1 MDQLENMMTKL
12 TKPMVRFQYFL
23 KDIDN
28 LSDLVSKSELIE
40 EHLFV
45 LGELKEDSQYLL
57 SEQEELIISKLKST
71 GSSAWSNLQNKI
83 SSSLMIPIEENGQIK
98 ELPLAHV
105 RTLASNPDA
114 DVRKK
119 AYDAELKAYPQIEE
133 SSAAALNAIKGEVNT
148 LGELRGYV
156 SALDEALIKSRMSPQ
171 VLDAMLSAMKEK
183 LPVLEK

>member
-83 SSSLMIPIEENGQIK
+83 SSSLMIPIEEKWPN
-98 ELPLAHV
+98 
-105 RTLASNPDA
+105 
-114 DVRKK
+114 
-119 AYDAELKAYPQIEE
+119 
-133 SSAAALNAIKGEVNT
+133 
-148 LGELRGYV
+148 
-156 SALDEALIKSRMSPQ
+156 
-171 VLDAMLSAMKEK
+171 
-183 LPVLEK
+183 

>member
-1 MDQLENMMTKL
+1 MK
-12 TKPMVRFQYFL
+12 K
-23 KDIDN
+23 
-28 LSDLVSKSELIE
+28 
-40 EHLFV
+40 
-45 LGELKEDSQYLL
+45 
-57 SEQEELIISKLKST
+57 
-71 GSSAWSNLQNKI
+71 
-83 SSSLMIPIEENGQIK
+83 NGQIK

-183 LPVLEK
+183 LPVLEKYFFKKVNF